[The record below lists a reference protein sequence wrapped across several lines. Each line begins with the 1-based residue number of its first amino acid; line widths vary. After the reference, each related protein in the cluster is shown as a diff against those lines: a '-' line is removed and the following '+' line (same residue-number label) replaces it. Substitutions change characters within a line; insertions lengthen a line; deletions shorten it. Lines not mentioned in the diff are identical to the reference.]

1 MKTGLFFLEISG
13 NQELNTNIF
22 EKYLN
27 ISHGNSKF
35 SSFCF
40 KQIEG
45 GGGGGFKVSG
55 IRHKNR
61 SIVTSK

>member
-40 KQIEG
+40 KQIERG
-45 GGGGGFKVSG
+45 GGGL
-55 IRHKNR
+55 R
-61 SIVTSK
+61 SVVFAIKIGRL